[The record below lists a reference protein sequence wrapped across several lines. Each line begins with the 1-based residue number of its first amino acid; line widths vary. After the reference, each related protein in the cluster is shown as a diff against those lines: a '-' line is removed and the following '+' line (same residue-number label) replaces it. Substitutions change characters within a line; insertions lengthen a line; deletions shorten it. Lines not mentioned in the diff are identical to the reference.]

1 MDDYKVFYDDARVGH
16 YYVFDD
22 EVRYSA
28 FRRDDEG
35 YSEDQKQLGSQVPFD
50 GISLK
55 FFINRHGDLDPLG
68 NTAYG
73 REAVSAQ

>member
-28 FRRDDEG
+28 FRRDDED
-35 YSEDQKQLGSQVPFD
+35 YSEDQKQLPLL
-50 GISLK
+50 ISSRTGCVRKVLLLHA
-55 FFINRHGDLDPLG
+55 F
-68 NTAYG
+68 
-73 REAVSAQ
+73 REYRLCISFHQPCGM